1 MKITALFEEF
11 FHSEKASGVLLLV
24 CTVVSLLLANFIIGP
39 SYADAWSMRITLPAA
54 GISFSLISVVNDA
67 LMAVFFLLV
76 GLEIEREIYVGEL
89 STPKSAALPFIA
101 AIGGSVVPP
110 AIHLAFNYGLP
121 SQPGAGIPMATDIAF
136 AIGLLSL
143 AGKSVPF
150 SLKVFLTA
158 LAIIDDLLA
167 IIVISLF
174 YSDTL
179 SFWYLGLAAL
189 LFLGL
194 CAMNRIGVNR
204 IWPYIAGGVV
214 LWVLLHNSGIH
225 ATIAGVLLAFAL
237 PFRDGKEHS
246 PSYRV
251 QRFLH
256 FPVAFGIMPIF
267 ALANTGIAADGT
279 IMGALLS
286 PNGLGI
292 IAGLIAGKTIGIAGA
307 VLLAHKTRIAIVP
320 ADWRIAHVIGV
331 GFFCGV
337 GFTMSIFISM
347 LAFEGNPALVD
358 SSKIAVLCGSAL
370 SALFGFAVLKLF
382 LRDSRA

>member
-1 MKITALFEEF
+1 
-11 FHSEKASGVLLLV
+11 
-24 CTVVSLLLANFIIGP
+24 
-39 SYADAWSMRITLPAA
+39 
-54 GISFSLISVVNDA
+54 
-67 LMAVFFLLV
+67 
-76 GLEIEREIYVGEL
+76 
-89 STPKSAALPFIA
+89 
-101 AIGGSVVPP
+101 
-110 AIHLAFNYGLP
+110 
-121 SQPGAGIPMATDIAF
+121 
-136 AIGLLSL
+136 
-143 AGKSVPF
+143 
-150 SLKVFLTA
+150 
-158 LAIIDDLLA
+158 
-167 IIVISLF
+167 
-174 YSDTL
+174 
-179 SFWYLGLAAL
+179 
-189 LFLGL
+189 
-194 CAMNRIGVNR
+194 
-204 IWPYIAGGVV
+204 
-214 LWVLLHNSGIH
+214 
-225 ATIAGVLLAFAL
+225 
-237 PFRDGKEHS
+237 
-246 PSYRV
+246 
-251 QRFLH
+251 
-256 FPVAFGIMPIF
+256 MPIF